1 MDADI
6 KFDTWPYERVDNI
19 ARNGND
25 GNAYSIWQHVII
37 DMEIREQEGLKRYG
51 KYLTTDSTEDMLQ
64 EAYEEALDL
73 VVYLKAAIMKKD
85 K

>member
-1 MDADI
+1 MDADT

-25 GNAYSIWQHVII
+25 GKAYSIWQHVIT
-37 DMEIREQEGLKRYG
+37 DMEIREQEGFKRYG
-51 KYLTTDSTEDMLQ
+51 KYLTVHSTDDMLQ

-73 VVYLKAAIMKKD
+73 VVYLKTALMKRG
-85 K
+85 